1 MTFSS
6 ERSSRFLVRERAGSF
21 CLGFGGG
28 SSSLGFFVVGHLSL
42 VVKMVFLDGFFSLLF
57 ESSDLWVVEVFVAPV
72 CIRWVF

>member
-1 MTFSS
+1 LSW
-6 ERSSRFLVRERAGSF
+6 LWGREAF
-21 CLGFGGG
+21 TPP
-28 SSSLGFFVVGHLSL
+28 SSLGFFVVGHLSL